1 MNSLNKKLY
10 DINPNSNQQYQSY
23 LFLSSLLIIIGILL
37 STALFSSISAVG
49 NTHNKLNNITYLFCS
64 YF

>member
-1 MNSLNKKLY
+1 MNSFDKKLY

-23 LFLSSLLIIIGILL
+23 LFISSLLITIGILL
-37 STALFSSISAVG
+37 STVLFSSISAVES
-49 NTHNKLNNITYLFCS
+49 THNKLDNITYLFCS